1 MNLELKKIKLAQK
14 IFNIESEELIARIKA
29 FISSEETDTW
39 ENLPDDVKV
48 SLEKSLHQ
56 ADNGELISHENAV
69 KQFKKFYN

>member
-1 MNLELKKIKLAQK
+1 MNLELEKIKLAQK

-29 FISSEETDTW
+29 FISSEQTDTW
-39 ENLPDDVKV
+39 DSLPDEVKL

-69 KQFKKFYN
+69 KQLKKFYN